1 MILNQIIK
9 NKKWYG
15 INTLGIGLAFA
26 VALII
31 FTHVQKELSYD
42 NFHSKADD
50 IFRISVEDNKELD
63 DLSPLQLHGKQ
74 SLPLYDNFPEI
85 INVARLFSSDNAI
98 ITANNNKFSSDH
110 IFHTTNQFFKIF
122 DFKLINGD
130 REALFNQPNQIA
142 ISKKTALAYFGT
154 VNAIGKKIEI
164 QEQYS
169 GSNDIYT
176 VAAVMDD
183 FPKNSHI
190 NAELL
195 LSLTDK
201 QDREQQA
208 EKYNYGINY
217 ILTQKGT
224 DAQSLKKSIDTYWK
238 TIDVYWKTVV
248 NEGDPKPKCQLM
260 PLSDIHL
267 HSHFPDELGING
279 SLTSVIIL
287 IIGAFI
293 VFLIAFINYTNL
305 NYVQFITDLK
315 DFKIRM
321 INGASLVDLARIIFI
336 RSLIPISFAIF
347 LGGLLAY
354 NFDALSGSSFN
365 LDISVFDM
373 LWIAFVFYLFFA
385 LASLLPLATTKIS
398 KDLARSPYQGSK
410 KFVASLLFQFMLSI
424 AAIITTIV
432 LHKQIDL
439 VNDLHPGNEKSSIII
454 MQDVPYHMI
463 SKYDVLKESCL
474 KHPEIRHI
482 SAAFYKPGLNMPY
495 LFPVEMEGV
504 DKSLEKKLN
513 MFSIDEDFFEMFDI
527 EPLAGS
533 LDMGITSTVEW
544 ERVAIAINN
553 MNKGKDGSLDRL
565 EDYNKTHPGFQ
576 EKYILNKSALKV
588 LGIQDPQDA
597 IGKSFQFKFMAPEL
611 FKKGKVIA
619 VIDDLHY
626 GDMFSEE
633 KPMVLASKR
642 LFNSTFIAKIDPK
655 RKTEAIQALKK
666 EWDVLSPD
674 NPFKYEFV
682 DDLYEQIYFNQYKE
696 MRALTLFSILSI
708 ILSILGMFAL
718 SSFSIQH
725 KTKEIGIR
733 KANGSTSLE
742 ILMLLIREY
751 TQWVVVAFLIACPIA
766 YYIARDWLSNFA
778 YRIELS
784 WWIFALS
791 GLMALIIAILTVS
804 WQTWKAATQNPVEA
818 LKYE

>member
-31 FTHVQKELSYD
+31 FTHAQKELSYD

-50 IFRISVEDNKELD
+50 IYRINIEDQQSEGQPPTSGINGELLTPLYNDFPDIKKVVRLIHSQNTIISANNKKFSTKQIYFTNSPFFHVFDYKLIRGNKE
-63 DLSPLQLHGKQ
+63 
-74 SLPLYDNFPEI
+74 SL
-85 INVARLFSSDNAI
+85 
-98 ITANNNKFSSDH
+98 
-110 IFHTTNQFFKIF
+110 FK
-122 DFKLINGD
+122 K
-130 REALFNQPNQIA
+130 PNQVV

-154 VNAIGKKIEI
+154 IDALGKEIEI
-164 QEQYS
+164 QVEYLYS
-169 GSNDIYT
+169 KSGTYT
-176 VAAVMDD
+176 VAGVMDN
-183 FPKNSHI
+183 FPDNTHI
-190 NAELL
+190 KTDLLFSITNNEDLHECHTYTYLL
-195 LSLTDK
+195 L
-201 QDREQQA
+201 
-208 EKYNYGINY
+208 
-217 ILTQKGT
+217 QKKCNL
-224 DAQSLKKSIDTYWK
+224 ASLKNLINTNWK
-238 TIDVYWKTVV
+238 K
-248 NEGDPKPKCQLM
+248 NNKEGEPDPIAQLM
-260 PLSDIHL
+260 PLRDIHL
-267 HSHFPDELGING
+267 HSHNADEMSLNG
-279 SLTSVIIL
+279 SLSSLIIL
-287 IIGAFI
+287 IVGALI

-305 NYVQFITDLK
+305 NYVQFVTDLK
-315 DFKIRM
+315 DYKIHM
-321 INGASLVDLARIIFI
+321 INGASYSDLARIII
-336 RSLIPISFAIF
+336 TRSLIPISFAIL

-354 NFDALSGSSFN
+354 NFDAISNSAFHLNISAFN
-365 LDISVFDM
+365 T
-373 LWIAFVFYLFFA
+373 LWIALFFYLIFA
-385 LASLLPLATTKIS
+385 TASLLPLATTKVS

-439 VNDLHPGNEKSSIII
+439 VNQLHPGDEKSAIVI
-454 MQDVPYHMI
+454 MQEVPFPMI
-463 SKYDVLKESCL
+463 SKYEVLKESFL
-474 KHPEIRHI
+474 KHPEIRNV

-495 LFPVEMEGV
+495 SYPVDMDGV
-504 DKSLEKKLN
+504 DPSEKIKLN
-513 MFSIDEDFFEMFDI
+513 MFSIDGDFFKLFNI
-527 EPLAGS
+527 KPIAGS
-533 LDMGITSTVEW
+533 LDMGVTSDIAW
-544 ERVAIAINN
+544 ENIAIKISKYNPN
-553 MNKGKDGSLDRL
+553 SSQVL
-565 EDYNKTHPGFQ
+565 EKLNQYNKEHAGFQ

-588 LGIQDPQDA
+588 LGIKNPQDV
-597 IGKSFQFKFMAPEL
+597 IGKSFRFNFMAPEL
-611 FKKGKVIA
+611 FKKGEVIG

-626 GDMFSEE
+626 GDMFSKE
-633 KPMVLASKR
+633 KPMVLAAKKM
-642 LFNSTFIAKIDPK
+642 FNSTFIAKIDPN
-655 RKTEAIQALKK
+655 RKAEALQSLKK
-666 EWDVLSPD
+666 EWETLAP
-674 NPFKYEFV
+674 NHPFKYEFV

-742 ILMLLIREY
+742 ILMLLIKEY